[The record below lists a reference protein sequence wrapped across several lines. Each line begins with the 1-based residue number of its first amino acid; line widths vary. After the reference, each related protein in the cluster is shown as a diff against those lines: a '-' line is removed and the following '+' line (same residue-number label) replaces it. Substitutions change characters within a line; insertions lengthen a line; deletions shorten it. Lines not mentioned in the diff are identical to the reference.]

1 MNARSS
7 LAALVLPA
15 ALALSCGPDGD
26 QCPAIYGSNITNYK
40 VRGETE
46 TAGGVKIDV
55 SGQDID
61 LAAVDC
67 IVDALEA
74 CYAAKPAG
82 SQAHLDGLPR
92 GCLQIKVA
100 QDWYWNECRDG
111 HQIFP
116 CDLSY
121 YETCRNRVPDPANG
135 VCACACAGVIQDGNV
150 AVVTP
155 DLAALSHEL
164 THVVFGVYDPIPDEF
179 KPCADGI
186 RTNNCAGFMA
196 STGVTQS
203 PLTSSEF
210 FPAPTGTETEGCTTL
225 LPPR

>member
-1 MNARSS
+1 MNARTYW
-7 LAALVLPA
+7 AALVLSA

-26 QCPAIYGSNITNYK
+26 QCPVIYGSNITSY
-40 VRGETE
+40 RFSTETE
-46 TAGGVKIDV
+46 TAGGVEIDT
-55 SGQDID
+55 SGQEVD

-82 SQAHLDGLPR
+82 GKAHLDNLPR
-92 GCLQIKVA
+92 GCLRIKVA
-100 QDWYWNECRDG
+100 PDWHWNECRAG

-121 YETCRNRVPDPANG
+121 YETCRDRKPDPANG
-135 VCACACAGVIQDGNV
+135 VCACACAGVVQDGNI

-179 KPCADGI
+179 KPCVDGI
-186 RTNNCAGFMA
+186 RASNCAGFMT
-196 STGVTQS
+196 SSGVKQS

-210 FPAPTGTETEGCTTL
+210 IPAPIGTEIEGCTTL